1 MLECFFHIFSSG
13 VVAYT
18 VGWPLLS
25 IVENLEKD
33 IFQCA
38 LHAILLSYGDARQC

>member
-13 VVAYT
+13 VAAYT

-38 LHAILLSYGDARQC
+38 LHAILLSYGDARR